1 MASTNSNS
9 NEYAVYISQCM
20 ALAQTI
26 SVKSMESVNGLNQYV
41 TDYYG
46 PSAVDET
53 DPTSWKYYMNV
64 SGQYH
69 FSDTVMQVT
78 SLDTLEQIDFTA
90 DNLKLHTATAE
101 AYQFGTRSYK
111 ALVQQ
116 YPRQASLILGILYPV
131 DIDTAIAAKDGQILG
146 YPTTYVERNE
156 YSLME
161 KLQRWIY
168 GFKAR
173 WINPQYAISDELY
186 PTIQLANMYYGIL
199 MAVINFR
206 EEACGTAEAHSYHVQ
221 QYLASHLGL
230 DQFLDHMTLEQSLW
244 LYRNIN
250 YIERNVG
257 KQSTF
262 KTLIQKLLTDR
273 NIPLAAYLMKHDLS
287 LMPNA
292 LYPTI
297 AFESNP
303 LNFGYNLLPETTWTL
318 DEMLSY
324 EQTAA
329 TDNALIQVDVQ
340 GEILEDMENSLSNQL
355 QTKVLNSAM
364 LDMSNSTPYTIE
376 DILMNH
382 WLLFSSK
389 DWYTAFLV
397 VDNPVTGEPI
407 VPINAKDGYV
417 FMWYCYSQSIG
428 VDLTD
433 KPVPAVLAK
442 RVQRIPTPGVADLMS
457 VVDKKLVTQD
467 IAQQAISYQPVIQ
480 PMISVDAFVST
491 AQSIYAAANTQR
503 NLVAFQEHA
512 VRRGMV
518 YGMVER
524 LYSDNMIQLGD
535 GANQT
540 YAEWFKLR
548 NIDLT
553 IFSASDYELLYQSL
567 VEAATGL
574 DLSSSNTLANI
585 QKAMVSMM
593 QRLSSYSV
601 QFLSEINDNAIKD
614 IDWPMVRIGDVT
626 NAGAMMLY
634 ESDTVAEVLDIG
646 EQGKASTSYDVNAAT
661 TNFLYE
667 SSVIDK
673 MDHAAIDT
681 VPAKDPLII
690 TEMLF
695 ASGVHP
701 SPVTPLQENDR
712 GVPPVIGLETWLD
725 LSPANQ
731 LESLVSVYA
740 PNYNT
745 SSTPMKQMA
754 KLWPTTT
761 LSGLVYSPPTS

>member
-1 MASTNSNS
+1 
-9 NEYAVYISQCM
+9 M

-26 SVKSMESVNGLNQYV
+26 SVKSMESVNGLNQFV

-53 DPTSWKYYMNV
+53 DPASWKYYMNV

-90 DNLKLHTATAE
+90 DNLKIHTATAV
-101 AYQFGTRSYK
+101 AYQFGTRNYK

-116 YPRQASLILGILYPV
+116 YPRQVPLILGILYPV

-146 YPTTYVERNE
+146 YPATYVEINE
-156 YSLME
+156 YSLIE

-173 WINPQYAISDELY
+173 WVNPQYAISDELY
-186 PTIQLANMYYGIL
+186 PTVQLANLYYGIL
-199 MAVINFR
+199 MAIINFR
-206 EEACGTAEAHSYHVQ
+206 EQACGTAEAHSYHVQ

-230 DQFLDHMTLEQSLW
+230 DQFIEHMTLKQSLW

-257 KQSTF
+257 KLSTF
-262 KTLIQKLLTDR
+262 QTLIQKLLTDR
-273 NIPLAAYLMKHDLS
+273 SIPLAAYLMKHDLS

-297 AFESNP
+297 AFESSP
-303 LNFGYNLLPETTWTL
+303 LNLGYNLLPETTWTL

-324 EQTAA
+324 EATAA
-329 TDNALIQVDVQ
+329 SDNALIQTDVQ
-340 GEILEDMENSLSNQL
+340 GQILEEMQNSLSNHL

-364 LDMSNSTPYTIE
+364 LDLSNSTPYTIE
-376 DILMNH
+376 DVLMNH
-382 WLLFSSK
+382 WLFFSSK

-417 FMWYCYSQSIG
+417 FMWYCFCQSIG
-428 VDLTD
+428 IDLTQ

-442 RVQRIPTPGVADLMS
+442 RVQRIPAPSVADLMS

-467 IAQQAISYQPVIQ
+467 IAQQALSYQPVIS
-480 PMISVDAFVST
+480 PMISVDAFVAT
-491 AQSIYAAANTQR
+491 ANAIYTAANTQR
-503 NLVAFQEHA
+503 NLVAYQEHS

-524 LYSDNMIQLGD
+524 LYSNNMVQMGD
-535 GANQT
+535 GDGQT

-553 IFSASDYELLYQSL
+553 VFSASDYDLLYQSL
-567 VEAATGL
+567 VQAATGL
-574 DLSSSNTLANI
+574 NLTSSNTLANI
-585 QKAMVSMM
+585 QKAMITMM

-601 QFLSEINDNAIKD
+601 QFLSEINDSAIKD
-614 IDWPMVRIGDVT
+614 IDWPMVRVGDVT
-626 NAGAMMLY
+626 NKGGMVLY
-634 ESDTVAEVLDIG
+634 ESDTAAEVLDIG
-646 EQGKASTSYDVNAAT
+646 ELGKASTSYDVNAAT

-673 MDHAAIDT
+673 MDHAAIDAT
-681 VPAKDPLII
+681 PAKDPLII
-690 TEMLF
+690 TDMLF
-695 ASGVHP
+695 SSGVHP
-701 SPVTPLQENDR
+701 SPVMPLVANDR

-725 LSPANQ
+725 LPPASQ
-731 LESLVSVYA
+731 LESLVSIYA

-745 SSTPMKQMA
+745 SSAPMKQMA
-754 KLWPTTT
+754 TLWPTTT
-761 LSGLVYSPPTS
+761 LSGPVYTPPSA